1 MQIHLA
7 ILGLLCNYVYMY
19 VAVVPNRNSPPAI
32 LLRESFRENGKVHNR
47 TIANLS
53 DWPPP
58 KIDALRLVL
67 KGGAV
72 ASTPADS
79 FQILR
84 SQPHGHVAAAVGSL
98 RKIGLERLI
107 AVEPS
112 RQRDLVVA
120 MIAARILDPSSK
132 LATARALDTDTLS
145 NSLGEL
151 LGLQKVQDDDLYR
164 AMDWLLERQADI
176 ENALAKRHFAE
187 GGLVLYDLTS
197 TYFEGRHCPLAHLGH
212 SRDDKGGKLQIVFGL
227 LTNAEGCPAA
237 VEVFEGNTAD
247 PKTVPAQVKKLRE
260 RFGLKQV
267 VFVGDRGMITSA
279 RIREDLADQGL
290 NWITA
295 LRATS
300 IQKLVADGAL
310 QLSLFDT
317 TDLAEITHPDYPGER
332 LVACFNPV
340 LSEQR
345 ARKRDELLQA
355 TEKEL
360 EKIAAATSRTKRP
373 LRGKH
378 VIGLRVG
385 RVLGRFKM
393 GKHYKI
399 QIEEDG
405 FHYERKPDSIER
417 EKKLDGIYVIR
428 TNVKAEDLSS
438 PDVVRSYKQL
448 SVVER
453 AFRSLKTVD
462 LKVRPIHHRL
472 EDRVRAHVFLC
483 MLAYYVEWHM
493 RRKLAPLLFEDHD
506 KEAAKLRRES
516 VVKPAQRSEAA
527 ERKAA
532 TKQNDDGLPVH
543 SFRSLLSDLATLT
556 INQIQPGNASLPTFN
571 KLTNPTPLQKKAFSL
586 LGLRL
591 QLPKA

>member
-1 MQIHLA
+1 
-7 ILGLLCNYVYMY
+7 MY

-32 LLRESFRENGKVHNR
+32 LLRESFRDNGKVHNR

-53 DWPPP
+53 DWPPA
-58 KIDALRLVL
+58 KVEALRQVL
-67 KGGAV
+67 KGATLAP
-72 ASTPADS
+72 ASADA

-84 SQPHGHVAAAVGSL
+84 SQPHGHVAAVVGSL
-98 RKIGLERLI
+98 RKTGLERLI
-107 AVEPS
+107 SADSS
-112 RQRDLVVA
+112 RQRDLIVA
-120 MIAARILDPSSK
+120 MIAARIVDPSSK

-151 LGLQKVQDDDLYR
+151 LDLQKVQDDDLYR
-164 AMDWLLERQADI
+164 AMDWLLERQTDI

-197 TYFEGRHCPLAHLGH
+197 TYFEGRHCRLAHLGH
-212 SRDDKGGKLQIVFGL
+212 SRDDKSGKPQIVFGL
-227 LTNAEGCPAA
+227 LTNAEGCPVA

-279 RIREDLADQGL
+279 RIREDLADDQGL

-300 IQKLVADGAL
+300 IQKLAADGGL
-310 QLSLFDT
+310 QPSLFDT
-317 TDLAEITHPDYPGER
+317 TDLAEITHPAYPGER

-340 LSEQR
+340 LSAQR
-345 ARKRDELLQA
+345 ARKRDELLLA

-360 EKIAAATSRTKRP
+360 EKIAAATRRTMRP

-393 GKHYKI
+393 GKHYQI
-399 QIEEDG
+399 QIDEDG

-428 TNVKAEDLSS
+428 TNVKAAAMSS

-448 SVVER
+448 SHVER

-506 KEAAKLRRES
+506 KKAATLRRES
-516 VVKPAQRSEAA
+516 VVKPALRSEAA

-532 TKQNDDGLPVH
+532 TKHDDDGLPVH

-556 INQIQPGNASLPTFN
+556 INQIQTGNTSLPAFN

-586 LGLRL
+586 LGIRL

>member
-1 MQIHLA
+1 
-7 ILGLLCNYVYMY
+7 MY

-53 DWPPP
+53 DWPPA
-58 KIDALRLVL
+58 KVEALRQVL
-67 KGGAV
+67 KGATLAP
-72 ASTPADS
+72 ASADA

-84 SQPHGHVAAAVGSL
+84 SQPHGHVAAVVGSL
-98 RKIGLERLI
+98 RKTGLERLI
-107 AVEPS
+107 SADSS
-112 RQRDLVVA
+112 RQRDLIVA
-120 MIAARILDPSSK
+120 MIAARIVDPSSK

-151 LGLQKVQDDDLYR
+151 LDLQKVQDDDLYR
-164 AMDWLLERQADI
+164 AMDWLLERQTDI

-197 TYFEGRHCPLAHLGH
+197 TYFEGRHCRLAHLGH
-212 SRDDKGGKLQIVFGL
+212 SRDDKSGKPQIVFGL
-227 LTNAEGCPAA
+227 LTNAEGCPVA

-279 RIREDLADQGL
+279 RIREDLADDQGL

-300 IQKLVADGAL
+300 IQKLAADGGL
-310 QLSLFDT
+310 QPSLFDT
-317 TDLAEITHPDYPGER
+317 TDLAEITHPAYPGER

-340 LSEQR
+340 LSAQR
-345 ARKRDELLQA
+345 ARKRDELLLA

-360 EKIAAATSRTKRP
+360 EKIAAATRRTMRP

-393 GKHYKI
+393 GKHYQI
-399 QIEEDG
+399 QIDEDG

-428 TNVKAEDLSS
+428 TNVKAAAMSS

-448 SVVER
+448 SHVER

-506 KEAAKLRRES
+506 QKAATLRRES
-516 VVKPAQRSEAA
+516 VVKPALRSEAA

-532 TKQNDDGLPVH
+532 TKHDDDGLPVH

-556 INQIQPGNASLPTFN
+556 INQIQTGNASLPAFN

-586 LGLRL
+586 LGIRL

>member
-1 MQIHLA
+1 
-7 ILGLLCNYVYMY
+7 MY

-32 LLRESFRENGKVHNR
+32 LLRESFRRDGKVHNR
-47 TIANLS
+47 TLANLS
-53 DWPPP
+53 DWHPT
-58 KIDALRLVL
+58 KVEALRQVL
-67 KGGAV
+67 KGATV
-72 ASTPADS
+72 ASASADT

-84 SQPHGHVAAAVGSL
+84 SQPHGHVAAAIGSL
-98 RKIGLERLI
+98 RKTGLERLI
-107 AVEPS
+107 ALDSS
-112 RQRDLVVA
+112 RQRALVVA
-120 MIAARILDPSSK
+120 MIAARIVDPSSK
-132 LATARALDTDTLS
+132 LATARALDPDTLS

-151 LGLQKVQDDDLYR
+151 LGLQKVQDDDLYG
-164 AMDWLLERQADI
+164 AMDWLLERQTDI
-176 ENALAKRHFAE
+176 ENALAKRHLAE
-187 GGLVLYDLTS
+187 GGWVLYELTS
-197 TYFEGRHCPLAHLGH
+197 TYFEGRHCKLAHLGH
-212 SRDDKGGKLQIVFGL
+212 SRDDKGGKPQIVFGL
-227 LTNAEGCPAA
+227 LTNAEGCPVA

-247 PKTVPAQVKKLRE
+247 PQTVPAQVKKLRE

-279 RIREDLADQGL
+279 RIREDLADDKGL

-300 IQKLVADGAL
+300 IQKLAADGAL
-310 QLSLFDT
+310 QPSLFDT
-317 TDLAEITHPDYPGER
+317 TDWAEITHPDYPDER

-355 TEKEL
+355 TEREL
-360 EKIAAATSRTKRP
+360 EKIAAATCRTKRP

-385 RVLGRFKM
+385 GVLGRFTM

-428 TNVKAEDLSS
+428 TNVKAAALSS
-438 PDVVRSYKQL
+438 PEVVRSYKQL
-448 SVVER
+448 SHVER

-472 EDRVRAHVFLC
+472 DDRVRAHVFLC

-506 KEAAKLRRES
+506 KEAAQLRRTS
-516 VVKPAQRSEAA
+516 VGKPAQRSETA
-527 ERKAA
+527 EHKAG
-532 TKQNDDGLPVH
+532 TKHNDDALPVH
-543 SFRSLLSDLATLT
+543 SFRSLLSALATLT
-556 INQIQPGNASLPTFN
+556 INQIQTGNASLRTFR
-571 KLTNPTPLQKKAFSL
+571 KLTPPTPLQKKAFSL

-591 QLPKA
+591 QRPKT

>member
-1 MQIHLA
+1 
-7 ILGLLCNYVYMY
+7 MY

-53 DWPPP
+53 DWPPA
-58 KIDALRLVL
+58 KVEALRQVL
-67 KGGAV
+67 KGATLAP
-72 ASTPADS
+72 ASADA

-84 SQPHGHVAAAVGSL
+84 SQPHGHVAAVVGSL
-98 RKIGLERLI
+98 RKTGLERLI
-107 AVEPS
+107 SADSS
-112 RQRDLVVA
+112 RQRDLIVA
-120 MIAARILDPSSK
+120 MIAARIVDPSSK

-151 LGLQKVQDDDLYR
+151 LDLQKVQDDDLYR
-164 AMDWLLERQADI
+164 AMDWLLERQTDI

-197 TYFEGRHCPLAHLGH
+197 TYFEGRHCRLAHLGH
-212 SRDDKGGKLQIVFGL
+212 SRDDKSGKPQIVFGL
-227 LTNAEGCPAA
+227 LTNAEGCPVA

-279 RIREDLADQGL
+279 RIREDLADDQGL

-300 IQKLVADGAL
+300 IQKLAADGGL
-310 QLSLFDT
+310 QPSLFDT
-317 TDLAEITHPDYPGER
+317 TDLAEITHPAYPGER

-340 LSEQR
+340 LSAQR
-345 ARKRDELLQA
+345 ARKRDELLLA

-360 EKIAAATSRTKRP
+360 EKIAAATRRTMRP

-393 GKHYKI
+393 GKHYQI
-399 QIEEDG
+399 QIDEDG

-428 TNVKAEDLSS
+428 TNVKAAAMSS

-448 SVVER
+448 SHVER

-506 KEAAKLRRES
+506 KKAATLRRES
-516 VVKPAQRSEAA
+516 VVKPALRSEAA

-532 TKQNDDGLPVH
+532 TKHDDDGLPVH

-556 INQIQPGNASLPTFN
+556 INQIQTGNASLPAFN

-586 LGLRL
+586 LGIRL

>member
-1 MQIHLA
+1 
-7 ILGLLCNYVYMY
+7 MY

-53 DWPPP
+53 DWPPA
-58 KIDALRLVL
+58 KVEALRQVL
-67 KGGAV
+67 KGATLAP
-72 ASTPADS
+72 ASADA

-84 SQPHGHVAAAVGSL
+84 SQPHGHVAAVVGSL
-98 RKIGLERLI
+98 RKTGLERLI
-107 AVEPS
+107 SADSS
-112 RQRDLVVA
+112 RQRDLIVA
-120 MIAARILDPSSK
+120 MIAARIDDPSSK

-151 LGLQKVQDDDLYR
+151 LDLQKVQDDDLYR
-164 AMDWLLERQADI
+164 AMDWLLERQTDI

-197 TYFEGRHCPLAHLGH
+197 TYFEGRHCRLAHLGH
-212 SRDDKGGKLQIVFGL
+212 SRDDKSGKPQIVFGL
-227 LTNAEGCPAA
+227 LTNAEGCPVA

-279 RIREDLADQGL
+279 RIREDLADDQGL

-300 IQKLVADGAL
+300 IQKLAADGGL
-310 QLSLFDT
+310 QPSLFDT
-317 TDLAEITHPDYPGER
+317 TDLAEITHPAYPGER

-340 LSEQR
+340 LSAQR
-345 ARKRDELLQA
+345 ARKRDELLLA

-360 EKIAAATSRTKRP
+360 EKIAAATRRTMRP

-393 GKHYKI
+393 GKHYQI
-399 QIEEDG
+399 QIDEDG

-428 TNVKAEDLSS
+428 TNVKAAAMSS

-448 SVVER
+448 SHVER

-506 KEAAKLRRES
+506 KKAATLRRES
-516 VVKPAQRSEAA
+516 VVKPALRSEAA

-532 TKQNDDGLPVH
+532 TKHDDDGLPVH

-556 INQIQPGNASLPTFN
+556 INRIQTGNASLPAFN

-586 LGLRL
+586 LGIRL

>member
-1 MQIHLA
+1 
-7 ILGLLCNYVYMY
+7 MY

-53 DWPPP
+53 DWPPS
-58 KIDALRLVL
+58 KVEALRQVL
-67 KGGAV
+67 KGDAV
-72 ASTPADS
+72 ASTSADS

-98 RKIGLERLI
+98 RKTGLERLI
-107 AVEPS
+107 SAEPS

-120 MIAARILDPSSK
+120 MIAARIVEPSSK

-151 LGLQKVQDDDLYR
+151 LGLQQVQDDDLYR
-164 AMDWLLERQADI
+164 AMDWLLERQTDI

-197 TYFEGRHCPLAHLGH
+197 TYFEGRHCKLAHLGH
-212 SRDDKGGKLQIVFGL
+212 SRDDKGGKPQIVFGL
-227 LTNAEGCPAA
+227 LTNAEGCPVA

-279 RIREDLADQGL
+279 RIREDMAEDKGL
-290 NWITA
+290 HWITA

-300 IQKLVADGAL
+300 IQKLAADGAL
-310 QLSLFDT
+310 QPSLFDT

-360 EKIAAATSRTKRP
+360 AKIAAATSRTKRP

-399 QIEEDG
+399 RIEEDG
-405 FHYERKPDSIER
+405 FQYERKPDSIER

-428 TNVKAEDLSS
+428 TNVKTAVLSS
-438 PDVVRSYKQL
+438 PEVVRSYKQL
-448 SVVER
+448 SNVER

-483 MLAYYVEWHM
+483 TLAYYVEWHM

-516 VVKPAQRSEAA
+516 VVKPALRSAAA
-527 ERKAA
+527 ERKAG
-532 TKQNDDGLPVH
+532 TKHNDDELPVH
-543 SFRSLLSDLATLT
+543 SFRSFLSDLATLT
-556 INQIQPGNASLPTFN
+556 INQVQPGNANLPTFN

-586 LGLRL
+586 LGIRL
-591 QLPKA
+591 HLPKA

>member
-1 MQIHLA
+1 
-7 ILGLLCNYVYMY
+7 MY

-53 DWPPP
+53 DWPPA
-58 KIDALRLVL
+58 KVEALRQVL
-67 KGGAV
+67 KGATLAP
-72 ASTPADS
+72 ASADA

-84 SQPHGHVAAAVGSL
+84 SQPHGHVAAVVGSL
-98 RKIGLERLI
+98 RKTGLERLI
-107 AVEPS
+107 SADSS
-112 RQRDLVVA
+112 RQRDLIVA
-120 MIAARILDPSSK
+120 MIAARIVDPSSK

-151 LGLQKVQDDDLYR
+151 LDLQKVQDDDLYR
-164 AMDWLLERQADI
+164 AMDWLLERQTDI

-197 TYFEGRHCPLAHLGH
+197 TYFEGRHCRLAHLGH
-212 SRDDKGGKLQIVFGL
+212 SRDDKSGKPQIVFGL
-227 LTNAEGCPAA
+227 LTNAEGCPVA

-267 VFVGDRGMITSA
+267 VFVGDRGMTTSA
-279 RIREDLADQGL
+279 RIREDLADDQGL

-300 IQKLVADGAL
+300 IQKLAADGGL
-310 QLSLFDT
+310 QPSLFDT
-317 TDLAEITHPDYPGER
+317 TDLAEITHPAYPGER

-340 LSEQR
+340 LSAQR
-345 ARKRDELLQA
+345 ARKRDELLLA

-360 EKIAAATSRTKRP
+360 EKIAAATRRTMRP

-399 QIEEDG
+399 QIDEDG

-428 TNVKAEDLSS
+428 TNVKAAAMSS

-448 SVVER
+448 SHVER

-506 KEAAKLRRES
+506 KKAATLRRES
-516 VVKPAQRSEAA
+516 VVKPALRSEAA

-532 TKQNDDGLPVH
+532 TKRDDDGLPVH

-556 INQIQPGNASLPTFN
+556 INRIQTGNASLPAFN

-586 LGLRL
+586 LGIRL